1 METREVIFAIKN
13 NKSKE
18 LVKALYKIAFPPIV
32 TFIRQKSG
40 DRSDAEDC
48 FQDALLALINK
59 VTKGEYDEKY
69 EVKNFLFVAARNIWF
84 NKLQRAKKVRSADL
98 QDFQLQDFSPQGME
112 VMIDDER
119 KSAIQ
124 TLMNKAGE
132 RCKELLHLVLFEGKS
147 LKEITSLMNFSSVDV
162 TKTNH
167 YRCKKKLK
175 EELKGNPLLLASLR
189 A

>member
-1 METREVIFAIKN
+1 METHDVIFAIKN

-18 LVKALYKIAFPPIV
+18 LVNALYKVAFPPIV
-32 TFIRQKSG
+32 TFIKQKSG

-69 EVKNFLFVAARNIWF
+69 EVKNFLFVASRNIWF

-98 QDFQLQDFSPQGME
+98 QDFQLEDSTPQGME
-112 VMIDDER
+112 VMIADER
-119 KSAIQ
+119 KTAIQ
-124 TLMNKAGE
+124 DLMNRAGE
-132 RCKELLHLVLFEGKS
+132 RCKELLHLVLFENKS
-147 LKEITSLMNFSSVDV
+147 LKEITEKMNFSSVDV

-167 YRCKKKLK
+167 YRCKKKMKEALK
-175 EELKGNPLLLASLR
+175 NNPLLLASLK